1 MSFVLVIVAFV
12 WIYIVSS
19 RVTALEEQLRERSLT
34 KPEERSMT
42 GVERAALDAQN
53 MNRGD
58 LSQGDMIVTVP
69 VAPAPHV
76 DVVLNPSEPDP
87 FTRFTLWLKVDFM
100 VKLGAFLLLCA
111 LGWFVSYAFMN
122 GWIGPMGRITL
133 GLMTGAAFL
142 ILGYWRIRHEIHQG
156 AIFSVL
162 GSSIVLLTVYAGREL
177 YDFFTP
183 LSALIIMF
191 LSVAFVALLAVTRE
205 SERLALASLALAS
218 IAPLFTASPY
228 PDVVERFTYLLVIVF
243 GSLWVVYLR
252 GWSTLTLGALVVV
265 FLHGLPYLGSFI
277 TSGDR
282 DVVLLFAFVF
292 TAIFFVA
299 NILGLICNENEKN
312 RTPHLLIAGGTG
324 LYLMAWIFAVAPEE
338 WQSLLFVSWMLV
350 FSVGSFIVYRV
361 IERPEP
367 FYLYGA
373 TSIALLGAATASE
386 LSGPALVIAY
396 TIEIGALVFGATHIV
411 KDRSVASVL
420 ACLFLLPVILSLESM
435 VDSDWYGG
443 IFHDSFFVL
452 TVLMLTLGATG
463 LLAYERAQ
471 KEGGEQSATT
481 GALLIGAGIYLVVL
495 IWLVFHAGNMLSES
509 TATLFALLVYA
520 VAGIIAYTRGRQLG
534 NNTLRYVGW
543 TLIALVMGRLLLIEV
558 WNMEIAGRII
568 TFFIIGLLF
577 LSTAFLKKGKQGEPH
592 L

>member
-1 MSFVLVIVAFV
+1 MSLLLAIIALVWV
-12 WIYIVSS
+12 YTLSNRVS
-19 RVTALEEQLRERSLT
+19 VLEEQLRVQERE
-34 KPEERSMT
+34 PAPDRSMT
-42 GVERAALDAQN
+42 GVERAAL
-53 MNRGD
+53 GV
-58 LSQGDMIVTVP
+58 LQGERNVP
-69 VAPAPHV
+69 PHEEVPTPVVRETAPYVA
-76 DVVLNPSEPDP
+76 NEPDALS
-87 FTRFTLWLKVDFM
+87 RFMDWIKVDFM

-122 GWIGPMGRITL
+122 GWIGEIGRIAL
-133 GLMTGAAFL
+133 GITAGAAFL
-142 ILGYWRIRHEIHQG
+142 ILGYWRIRHEVHQG

-183 LSALIIMF
+183 LSALLIMF
-191 LSVAFVALLAVTRE
+191 LSVAFVALLAVSRE
-205 SERLALASLALAS
+205 SERLALASLTLAS

-228 PDVVERFTYLLVIVF
+228 PDVIERFTYLLVIVF

-252 GWSTLTLGALVVV
+252 GWSSLTLGALVVV
-265 FLHGLPYLGSFI
+265 FLHGLPYLASYI

-324 LYLMAWIFAVAPEE
+324 LYLIAWIFAVAPPE
-338 WQSLLFVSWMLV
+338 WQSLLFVSWMFV
-350 FSVGSFIVYRV
+350 FSVGSFVVYRV

-373 TSIALLGAATASE
+373 TSIALLAAATASE
-386 LSGPALVIAY
+386 LSGPALTIAY
-396 TIEIGALVFGATHIV
+396 TIEIGVLVLGATYIV
-411 KDRSVASVL
+411 KDKSLASVL
-420 ACLFLLPVILSLESM
+420 ACLFMFPVLFSVENM
-435 VDSDWYGG
+435 VSADWYTG

-452 TVLMLTLGATG
+452 LILMLTLGVIG
-463 LLAYERAQ
+463 LLGYELGE
-471 KEGGEQSATT
+471 KEST
-481 GALLIGAGIYLVVL
+481 GVSVTASTLLIASGVYLVIL
-495 IWLVFHAGNMLSES
+495 IWLVFHAGDALSES

-520 VAGIIAYTRGRQLG
+520 VAGITAYTRGRSLG
-534 NNTLRYVGW
+534 NDTLRYVGW
-543 TLIALVMGRLLLIEV
+543 ALIALVMGRLLLIDV
-558 WNMEIAGRII
+558 WDMELGGRII

-577 LSTAFLKKGKQGEPH
+577 ISTAFLRKEKQGKLH
-592 L
+592 S